1 MSRSSWLKRWLWAG
15 TFEFQA
21 EPLALWEGEAPVRA
35 SDPRDLLGQVT
46 AALKELWRLV
56 DLTESMEEKQE
67 EGSSVE
73 LRSIAR
79 SMLPVLDGLDR
90 IVDYASQHRSDS
102 EEFENWAKAVEG
114 VQIRLSRTMERIGLQ
129 PLSTVGTEVDLAL
142 HDVVAT
148 VRTREYPENTI
159 VAERQKG
166 YYFRG
171 RLLRD
176 AKVVVAL
183 SS

>member
-1 MSRSSWLKRWLWAG
+1 MGRSSWLRKWLWTG

-21 EPLALWEGEAPVRA
+21 APLAVWESEAPA
-35 SDPRDLLGQVT
+35 KANEPRDLLGQVC
-46 AALKELWRLV
+46 AALKELWRLL
-56 DLTESMEEKQE
+56 DLTESMEQKQE
-67 EGSSVE
+67 DGSSVE

-79 SMLPVLDGLDR
+79 SMLPVMDGLDR
-90 IVDYASQHRSDS
+90 VVEYASQHRGDS
-102 EEFENWAKAVEG
+102 EEFENWATAVEG
-114 VQIRLSRTMERIGLQ
+114 VLTRLSRTMERIGLQ
-129 PLSTVGTEVDLAL
+129 PIASVGTEVDLAL

-148 VRTREYPENTI
+148 VRSREYPENTI

-166 YYFRG
+166 FYFRG

-183 SS
+183 SP